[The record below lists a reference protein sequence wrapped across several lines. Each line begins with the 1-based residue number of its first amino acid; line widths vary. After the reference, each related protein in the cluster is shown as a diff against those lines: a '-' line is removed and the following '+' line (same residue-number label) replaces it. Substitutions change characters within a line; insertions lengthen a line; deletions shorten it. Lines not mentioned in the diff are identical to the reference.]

1 MAKAKTKIADSDTA
15 ESAIAGSGTTTPSK
29 SAPSKS
35 APSKPT
41 TSRPRKQNALDTLR
55 TDIPHIFQESQKTAA
70 NHRKNAIKLRKIQ
83 EQCSEL
89 DGENGEAA
97 FNKEFIRNL
106 NVVLAIKKKEP
117 AADKVIQF
125 VSSFILCTRE
135 KGKKKKANKQDNK
148 LAGPARMIIT
158 QAEKKTR
165 CLTRDLFFYKHHTI
179 DMANATNEEEE
190 GEGISS
196 RFVEHLMRHLLK
208 GVRVKEKQVRLRSCQ
223 LIALSTNSLG
233 AME

>member
-1 MAKAKTKIADSDTA
+1 MAKAKPTKIVDDTA
-15 ESAIAGSGTTTPSK
+15 SSASGSGTTPSK
-29 SAPSKS
+29 SN
-35 APSKPT
+35 T
-41 TSRPRKQNALDTLR
+41 TSRSRKQNALDTLR

-89 DGENGEAA
+89 NGENGEAA

-135 KGKKKKANKQDNK
+135 KGKKK
-148 LAGPARMIIT
+148 
-158 QAEKKTR
+158 
-165 CLTRDLFFYKHHTI
+165 
-179 DMANATNEEEE
+179 MAN
-190 GEGISS
+190 S
-196 RFVEHLMRHLLK
+196 
-208 GVRVKEKQVRLRSCQ
+208 
-223 LIALSTNSLG
+223 
-233 AME
+233 

>member
-1 MAKAKTKIADSDTA
+1 MAKAKTKIVDGDTV
-15 ESAIAGSGTTTPSK
+15 ESSASGSGITTPSK
-29 SAPSKS
+29 PAT
-35 APSKPT
+35 SKPT

-135 KGKKKKANKQDNK
+135 KGKEQKANTIRNN
-148 LAGPARMIIT
+148 AGP
-158 QAEKKTR
+158 
-165 CLTRDLFFYKHHTI
+165 
-179 DMANATNEEEE
+179 
-190 GEGISS
+190 
-196 RFVEHLMRHLLK
+196 
-208 GVRVKEKQVRLRSCQ
+208 RSF
-223 LIALSTNSLG
+223 LS
-233 AME
+233 

>member
-1 MAKAKTKIADSDTA
+1 MAKAKPTKIVDDTA
-15 ESAIAGSGTTTPSK
+15 PSASGSGTTPSK
-29 SAPSKS
+29 STT
-35 APSKPT
+35 T
-41 TSRPRKQNALDTLR
+41 TSRSRKQNALDTLR

-135 KGKKKKANKQDNK
+135 KGKGKKSTILAKQAQFSV
-148 LAGPARMIIT
+148 LLFGFACCERPQGP
-158 QAEKKTR
+158 KK
-165 CLTRDLFFYKHHTI
+165 YKGLQPNFSCSFLLCHAI
-179 DMANATNEEEE
+179 DIANATNEEEE